1 MLEKSHTLKT
11 LRLSPGKSSMV
22 RSVTSIALLLSLGL
36 AASALAGKYNKQLSI
51 GDSAPEWRD
60 LPGADGHKHSLS
72 DLKDKEVVVVCFTCN
87 TCPYAVDYED
97 RLIALAKKFA
107 SEGGKCA
114 LVAINANRVKDDLL
128 PAMQER
134 AEAKGFNFPYL
145 HDETQQV
152 ARSYGATYTPEFVVL
167 NKDRKV
173 VYLGAMDDSPDG
185 THVTKHYVEDAV
197 AAALAGKPPEVTET
211 PAVGCA
217 VRYVRDRK

>member
-1 MLEKSHTLKT
+1 MK
-11 LRLSPGKSSMV
+11 RLSTLVLTVLLALFAGSSW
-22 RSVTSIALLLSLGL
+22 
-36 AASALAGKYNKQLSI
+36 AGKYNKQLNI
-51 GDSAPEWRD
+51 GDPAPTWSNLE
-60 LPGADGHKHSLS
+60 GADGKKHSLA
-72 DLKDKEVVVVCFTCN
+72 DFADKDVIVVCFTCN

-107 SEGGKCA
+107 AEGNGCA
-114 LVAINANRVKDDLL
+114 LVAINANKVKDDLL

-134 AEAKGFNFPYL
+134 AKTKGFNFPYL

-167 NKDRKV
+167 NKERKV

-185 THVTKHYVEDAV
+185 KTITKRYLEDAIS
-197 AAALAGKPPEVTET
+197 AALAGGPATIAET

-217 VRYVRDRK
+217 VRYVKERK